1 MSEVEKDSNELLNI
15 LLLIV
20 GVFFIFKGILDF
32 LEIGRASC
40 RERV

>member
-32 LEIGRASC
+32 LAWGGIL
-40 RERV
+40 VPVW